1 MENQYVDF
9 DGCVIKRVKV
19 PTFDSE
25 SKFIPM
31 ARLVDEEGVSLFS
44 FPDSFTDEQIKL
56 AVAFIN
62 QSYRLGKSH
71 GADDKAREIRASLG
85 LS

>member
-9 DGCVIKRVKV
+9 DSCVIKRVKV
-19 PTFDSE
+19 PTFAGE
-25 SKFIPM
+25 SKFTTM
-31 ARLVDEEGVSLFS
+31 ARLVDEEGDSLFS

-62 QSYRLGKSH
+62 QSYRLGKAH